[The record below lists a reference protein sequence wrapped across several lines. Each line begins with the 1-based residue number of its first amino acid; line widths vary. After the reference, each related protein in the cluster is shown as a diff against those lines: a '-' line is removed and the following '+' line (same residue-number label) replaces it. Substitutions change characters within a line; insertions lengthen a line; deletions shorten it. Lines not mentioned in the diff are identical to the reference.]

1 MKPTHGA
8 ARGCLALK
16 GGESARGKRLRA
28 REWLMSALRHAGR
41 TQRQWPGKADAT
53 ASA

>member
-8 ARGCLALK
+8 ARGCLPFK
-16 GGESARGKRLRA
+16 GGESAPSERLRA

-41 TQRQWPGKADAT
+41 RQRQWPGKAGAT